1 MESKNAVLEQFDRE
15 YLKRGIQY
23 IIKIRYGLSLVF
35 LLASLATFGK
45 PDTIF
50 YLIGTALYFS
60 FNLFLVFSLKKRN
73 EIPKQW
79 VYNVIYLDLIIITV
93 FYYLGIITNAP
104 NDSSRPV
111 YESIFYCIYIFLA
124 IYSGF
129 LYSAKFVTI
138 IGGLSSIVYGISIPL
153 AIKWGSPYI
162 LDNKIMITDRNT
174 IDLSVEIKKIL
185 FLFTMIFCY
194 NFVVRLLKS
203 MQVDLKKMLLELED
217 KVIERTQELN
227 ETLKQVKKLKE
238 HQDGDYFLN
247 KLLIEPLAKNQSS
260 SETVKIESL
269 VKQKKTFQFRNKEH
283 ELGGDINISDNIKL
297 EGKNYIVFLNGDAM
311 GKSIQGAGGVL
322 VLGTI
327 FKSILQRS
335 ISIPIAR
342 NVYPERWL
350 KNAFI
355 EMHKAF
361 ESFDGSMLMS
371 AVFGLIDEQTGTM
384 YFINSEHP
392 DIVLYRDGVVSFIE
406 NRILYRKLGS
416 PIQQGNISVQI
427 FSLKT
432 NDIIFLG
439 SDGRDDIILGT
450 DSHNNHVIND
460 DEKLFLS
467 YIESAEGDI
476 NKAYQILL
484 KTGNLMDDLSLMKI
498 RFLGMNADHEKL
510 ETKLNLFEDHKE
522 KNRLNDCIEI
532 GEEVINHYPHLTN
545 FIYDLSL
552 VYYETGNFKKAI
564 DLGERIRLRESNNI
578 PNLIAL
584 IKSYRAAGKTK
595 RATAILDACL
605 KARPD
610 DERLKK
616 LK

>member
-1 MESKNAVLEQFDRE
+1 MESKNEVLEQFDRE
-15 YLKRGIQY
+15 YLNRGIQY

-35 LLASLATFGK
+35 LLAILTVFGK
-45 PDTIF
+45 PEAIPN
-50 YLIGTALYFS
+50 LIGTVIYFS
-60 FNLFLVFSLKKRN
+60 LNLFLVFSLRKRN

-79 VYNVIYLDLIIITV
+79 VYNVIYIDLLIITI
-93 FYYLGIITNAP
+93 FYYLSIITNAP
-104 NDSSRPV
+104 DHSSRAV
-111 YESIFYCIYIFLA
+111 YESIFYCIYIFIA

-129 LYSAKFVTI
+129 LYSSKFVTI
-138 IGGLSSIVYGISIPL
+138 IGGLSSIVYGFSIPL
-153 AIKWGSPYI
+153 AIQYDAPYL
-162 LDNKIMITDRNT
+162 LDDKIVITDRNT
-174 IDLSVEIKKIL
+174 IDLSVEIKKML

-203 MQVDLKKMLLELED
+203 MQIDLKKMLLELDD
-217 KVIERTQELN
+217 KVIERTKELN
-227 ETLKQVKKLKE
+227 ETLTQVKKLKE

-247 KLLIEPLAKNQSS
+247 KLLIEPLAKNNSS
-260 SETVKIESL
+260 SESVKIESL

-297 EGKNYIVFLNGDAM
+297 EGRNYIVFLNGDAM

-335 ISIPIAR
+335 ISMPIAR

-355 EMHKAF
+355 EMRKAF

-371 AVFGLIDEQTGTM
+371 TVFGLIDEQTGTM

-476 NKAYQILL
+476 NKTYQILL

-510 ETKLNLFEDHKE
+510 EIKLNLFEDHKE

-552 VYYETGNFKKAI
+552 MYFETGNFKKAI

-584 IKSYRAAGKTK
+584 IKSYLAAGKTK

-610 DERLKK
+610 DERLKN